1 MKKGYKA
8 TYGMK
13 CESLTYEVGKTYQSS
28 LLEMCKHGFH
38 YCENIEDTEQYY
50 DFNNE
55 TLKIIEIEILG
66 VVVTEYDKSV
76 SDKIKVLRVVPDAEY
91 QHLLTQKEY
100 DSNGNQ
106 TKTVCSGDDDVDL
119 YEYDSNGN
127 LTKTVYH
134 DGTFS
139 QYEYD
144 SNGNLTKTVYHDGT
158 FSQYEY
164 DSNGNK
170 TKEVYP
176 NGSVYQYEYDSNGN
190 KTKEVYP
197 DGGVWELTI
206 VKINP

>member
-66 VVVTEYDKSV
+66 VVVTSGDKSV
-76 SDKIKVLRVVPDAEY
+76 SDKIKVLRVVPAAEY

-100 DSNGNQ
+100 DSNGNP
-106 TKTVCSGDDDVDL
+106 TKR
-119 YEYDSNGN
+119 
-127 LTKTVYH
+127 VYP
-134 DGTFS
+134 DGRVH
-139 QYEYD
+139 
-144 SNGNLTKTVYHDGT
+144 L
-158 FSQYEY
+158 YEY

-170 TKEVYP
+170 TKEVSP
-176 NGSVYQYEYDSNGN
+176 EGVVFLYEYDSNGN
-190 KTKEVYP
+190 KTKTVYPSGNVFLYEYDSNGNKTKKVFP

-206 VKINP
+206 S

>member
-66 VVVTEYDKSV
+66 EVVTGCNKSV
-76 SDKIKVLRVVPDAEY
+76 SDKIKVLRVVPAAEY

-100 DSNGNQ
+100 DSNGNP
-106 TKTVCSGDDDVDL
+106 TKR
-119 YEYDSNGN
+119 
-127 LTKTVYH
+127 VYP
-134 DGTFS
+134 DGRVH
-139 QYEYD
+139 
-144 SNGNLTKTVYHDGT
+144 L
-158 FSQYEY
+158 YEY

-170 TKEVYP
+170 TKEVYH
-176 NGSVYQYEYDSNGN
+176 NEGAYLYDYDSNGN

-197 DGGVWELTI
+197 YGVVWELTI
-206 VKINP
+206 S